1 MSPVT
6 LPVPILMVAPL
17 ETETVVAARVALETT
32 GEQENALTHL
42 AYSAISRVEPEA
54 RVTADKELVDAML
67 APPVL
72 NS

>member
-17 ETETVVAARVALETT
+17 ETETVVAARVALETV
-32 GEQENALTHL
+32 
-42 AYSAISRVEPEA
+42 SAQKTSEHVRYCAIFKVEPEA